1 MGKRTSHAPG
11 TFSWIDLATTN
22 PEAAK
27 GFYGELFGWGFDEQ
41 PVPGGSPYNT
51 AILDGDRVAAL
62 YEQSSEQREQG
73 IPPYW
78 SSYVTVETA
87 DGAAARATSLGG
99 TVVMGPFDVMDAGRL
114 AVVQDPVGAMLGLW
128 EPRASIGATLVN
140 DVGSLTWNEL
150 GTPDVETASRFY
162 SELFGWEM
170 ESMETGGGPAY
181 VVIKNGERSNGGIR
195 EQSAEEQE
203 MGVPANW
210 LAYFTVASA
219 DDAAAKAADLG
230 AQTLVPPMDVP
241 GGAAGSRIAALAD
254 PQGAAFAVFE
264 GEVDD

>member
-1 MGKRTSHAPG
+1 
-11 TFSWIDLATTN
+11 
-22 PEAAK
+22 
-27 GFYGELFGWGFDEQ
+27 
-41 PVPGGSPYNT
+41 V
-51 AILDGDRVAAL
+51 
-62 YEQSSEQREQG
+62 
-73 IPPYW
+73 
-78 SSYVTVETA
+78 
-87 DGAAARATSLGG
+87 
-99 TVVMGPFDVMDAGRL
+99 
-114 AVVQDPVGAMLGLW
+114 
-128 EPRASIGATLVN
+128 
-140 DVGSLTWNEL
+140 
-150 GTPDVETASRFY
+150 DVETASRFY

-195 EQSAEEQE
+195 EQSAEEQQ

-230 AQTLVPPMDVP
+230 AQTLMPPVDVP
-241 GGAAGSRIAALAD
+241 GGPSGSRIAALAD